1 MEVIDLLLFNVIT
14 LIVYELILLSNL
26 NQFPSVTLT

>member
-14 LIVYELILLSNL
+14 LIVYEFILLSNL
-26 NQFPSVTLT
+26 NQFPYVTLT